1 MRKYAFSHN
10 ARDCRSP
17 LVRHRVD
24 GSGLAMTFCVAFL
37 WKMLVLVVLLVNVV
51 FCPVAQGVLI
61 AESDEV
67 SEGKTNTRISA
78 LPAASAVKSTVLKGG
93 CGKVNITP
101 PLGIPLI
108 GSYGKPSD
116 DVLDELYAKALV
128 LDDGNNTLVIISCDL
143 LYTPL
148 EEIAGPV
155 RRIITE
161 KTGIPEQNILICA
174 THTHSGPE
182 VFTKSKFRTEGDSP
196 PPAIDRYYLDTLVKK
211 IAGSALI
218 AYKDMRQVKIGS
230 AKGQAPEIVYNRRP
244 KNKDGLVKMAFTLP
258 PEVRATRKIVV
269 EPGGD
274 VRTTFVLPD
283 DKTEWK
289 FGPIDPEVCV
299 LRVENM
305 NGEILASLV
314 NFGCH
319 PVSIYPFLST
329 AVSADYP
336 AFVTSV
342 VEGAE
347 GGLCLFTLGLAGD
360 AVPFDRGVLPRR
372 QIGRAVGGEAIRR
385 LQFVTPTG
393 DITLGG
399 LKKEVAFPT
408 KKPVAGKTGE
418 DDKIPGPVTSEI
430 QVLRLGDIYILGLPG
445 EVLVE
450 VGLQIKKRARLEN
463 LFIVSLSNDAI
474 GYICHSAAYDEG
486 GYEPA
491 GATNLAKG
499 AGEIMIE
506 QALELID
513 QIRQKQ

>member
-1 MRKYAFSHN
+1 MRKNIAVKS
-10 ARDCRSP
+10 
-17 LVRHRVD
+17 L
-24 GSGLAMTFCVAFL
+24 T
-37 WKMLVLVVLLVNVV
+37 WVLVVFLSLYI
-51 FCPVAQGVLI
+51 FCPGAQ
-61 AESDEV
+61 AE
-67 SEGKTNTRISA
+67 
-78 LPAASAVKSTVLKGG
+78 LKGG
-93 CGKVNITP
+93 CAKVNITP

-116 DVLDELYAKALV
+116 DILDELYAKALV
-128 LDDGNNTLVIISCDL
+128 FNDGNNTLVIVSCDL

-155 RRIITE
+155 RKIITE
-161 KTGIPEQNILICA
+161 KTGIPERNILVCA

-182 VFTKSKFRTEGDSP
+182 VFTKSKFRTAGDAP

-218 AYKDMRQVKIGS
+218 AHKEMRQVKIGA

-244 KNKDGLVKMAFTLP
+244 KNNDGLVKMAFTLP
-258 PEVRATRKIVV
+258 PEVRATRKVVV

-299 LRVENM
+299 LRVENTA
-305 NGEILASLV
+305 GEILASLV

-319 PVSIYPFLST
+319 PVSIYPYLST
-329 AVSADYP
+329 SVSADYP

-342 VEGAE
+342 VERAE

-360 AVPFDRGVLPRR
+360 AVPFDRGILPRR
-372 QIGRAVGGEAIRR
+372 QIGRAVGGEALRR
-385 LQFVTPTG
+385 LQFVTTT
-393 DITLGG
+393 DDVTLSG
-399 LKKEVAFPT
+399 LKTEVEFPS
-408 KKPVAGKTGE
+408 KPQTAE
-418 DDKIPGPVTSEI
+418 NAASDDKISEPVTSEI

-450 VGLQIKKRARLEN
+450 VGLAIKKRAGLEN
-463 LFIVSLSNDAI
+463 LFIVTLSNDAI
-474 GYICHSAAYDEG
+474 GYVCHSAAYDEG

-513 QIRQKQ
+513 KIKQER